1 MSSAPAIWRQNK
13 KRKQILEKEGKV
25 VTFSVVRTAPL
36 GFENSVPYVV
46 AIVELPGRERVTAQ
60 VVDWEGRE
68 VKIGSKVRAV
78 FRKLYEP
85 EPEGVIPY
93 GIKFKLK

>member
-1 MSSAPAIWRQNK
+1 MSSAPAIWRQSK
-13 KRKQILEKEGKV
+13 KAIGLLGKEGRII
-25 VTFSVVRTAPL
+25 TFSIVHTPPAGFKNQAP
-36 GFENSVPYVV
+36 YMV
-46 AIVELPGRERVTAQ
+46 AVVELTGRKRITAQ
-60 VVDWEGRE
+60 IVDWEGRE
-68 VKIGSKVRAV
+68 VKIGSKVQAV